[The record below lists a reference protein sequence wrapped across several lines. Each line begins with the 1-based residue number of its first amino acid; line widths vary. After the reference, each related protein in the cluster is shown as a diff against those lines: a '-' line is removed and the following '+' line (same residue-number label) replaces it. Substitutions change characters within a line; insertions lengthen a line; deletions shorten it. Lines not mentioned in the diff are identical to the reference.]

1 MKKIIALCLALVLA
15 LAMSASALA
24 GVPDKPDTFAYAYD
38 FDADVLDAGEIE
50 TISRYGQALED
61 ATGVQAIAVVVNFL
75 DGEDPADYATDLINT
90 WGVGQKGED
99 NGVVVLLAR
108 GDRRIQIGTG
118 RGIDRTLTGSK
129 CGELIDANIDYFA
142 NNDFDAGMV
151 ALYQDVCKFV
161 ARAQGKTLSFGSS
174 GASSVGIISG
184 YDRNNTKQRSGGG
197 LLDAILSLLFTYIVA
212 SIVINVLFKGKGCC
226 LRFLFLGWLFD
237 KIGDAGRS
245 RRNPPRPPMGGG
257 FGSGPRS
264 PMGGYRGGFGSPRPP
279 MGGGFGGAPRSG
291 FGGGSSRG
299 FGGGGRSFG
308 GGSRGGFGGGSSRGG
323 GGGRSF

>member
-1 MKKIIALCLALVLA
+1 MKKLFALLLVLA
-15 LAMSASALA
+15 LSVGAAALA
-24 GVPDKPDTFAYAYD
+24 DVPDKPQTFAYAYD
-38 FDADVLDAGEIE
+38 FGADVLDSGDMAEI
-50 TISRYGQALED
+50 TQYGQALED
-61 ATGVQAIAVVVNFL
+61 AIGVQAIAVAVNFL

-90 WGVGQKGED
+90 WGIGKKGED
-99 NGVVVLLAR
+99 NGIVVLLAR

-118 RGIDRTLTGSK
+118 KGIDRTLTGSK
-129 CGELIDANIDYFA
+129 CGELIDRNIDYFA

-151 ALYQDVCKFV
+151 ALYTDVCEYV
-161 ARAQGKTLSFGSS
+161 ARAYGKTLSFGSS
-174 GASSVGIISG
+174 DGAYSAGVVRG
-184 YDRNNTKQRSGGG
+184 YDAKERGGGG
-197 LLDAILSLLFTYIVA
+197 LLDMILSLLFTYIVA

-257 FGSGPRS
+257 FGGGPRS
-264 PMGGYRGGFGSPRPP
+264 FGGPRPP
-279 MGGGFGGAPRSG
+279 MGGGFGGPRG

-299 FGGGGRSFG
+299 SFGGGRGFG
-308 GGSRGGFGGGSSRGG
+308 GGSRGGFGGGGSRGG